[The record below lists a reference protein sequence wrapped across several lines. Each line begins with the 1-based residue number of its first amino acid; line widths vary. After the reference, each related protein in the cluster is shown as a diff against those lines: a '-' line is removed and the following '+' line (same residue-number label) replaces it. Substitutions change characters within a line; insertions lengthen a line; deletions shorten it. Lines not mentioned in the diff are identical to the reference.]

1 MTDLTRLTVNLTQ
14 KSAEAMEHA
23 AELNRDTKTDT
34 VNRALQV
41 YDYICTKQA
50 EGFPV
55 LVGELNIIVL

>member
-1 MTDLTRLTVNLTQ
+1 MV
-14 KSAEAMEHA
+14 HA
-23 AELNRDTKTDT
+23 AEFNRDTKTDT